1 MILLYILI
9 EHIMTEFTN
18 KVVVVTGGASG
29 IGEAIAKQFN
39 DEGAKV
45 VIFGR
50 HLDKLNQVKNLLK
63 EAIAVQGDVRNIAD
77 LDRLF
82 QETRTAFG
90 KVDIL
95 VVNAGVAS
103 RANVAD
109 VDEAFFDE
117 IVDTNFKGAYFTVQR
132 AVNYLNDGA
141 SIILISTAGC
151 HFGWPSHSV
160 YCAAKAAVSML
171 ARNFSADLIERNIR
185 VNAISPG
192 YVKTPIWGKANTD
205 DYNSD
210 VPINR
215 FATTD
220 EIADAAIF
228 LSSTKAAYIIG
239 IDLVIDGGL
248 TSFKTK

>member
-1 MILLYILI
+1 
-9 EHIMTEFTN
+9 MTEFSN

-29 IGEAIAKQFN
+29 IGESIAKRFN
-39 DEGAKV
+39 DESAQV
-45 VIFGR
+45 VSFGR
-50 HLDKLNQVKNLLK
+50 HLDKLNQAKILFK
-63 EAIAVQGDVRNIAD
+63 QAIAVQGDVRNIAD

-82 QETRTAFG
+82 QETRQAFG
-90 KVDIL
+90 KIDVL

-103 RANVAD
+103 RRIVDD
-109 VDEAFFDE
+109 VDEQFFDD

-132 AVNYLNDGA
+132 AVRYLNEGA
-141 SIILISTAGC
+141 SIVLISSAGC

-171 ARNFSADLIERNIR
+171 AKNFSADLIHRKIR

-192 YVKTPIWGKANTD
+192 YTKTPIWGQAHTE

-210 VPINR
+210 VPMNR
-215 FATTD
+215 FATPE
-220 EIADAAIF
+220 EIADAALF
-228 LSSTKAAYIIG
+228 LSSSKASYIVG

>member
-1 MILLYILI
+1 MS
-9 EHIMTEFTN
+9 EFTN

-29 IGEAIAKQFN
+29 IGEAIANQFN
-39 DEGAKV
+39 QDRAKV

-50 HLDKLNQVKNLLK
+50 HLDKLNAVKNLFND
-63 EAIAVQGDVRNIAD
+63 AIAVEGDVRNLSD

-82 QETRTAFG
+82 QQTQQAFG
-90 KVDIL
+90 KIDVL

-103 RANVAD
+103 RRHIDD

-117 IVDTNFKGAYFTVQR
+117 IVDINFKGAYFTVQR
-132 AVNYLNDGA
+132 AVNFLNDGA
-141 SIILISTAGC
+141 AVVLISTAGC

-171 ARNFSADLIERNIR
+171 AKNFSADLIHRNIR

-192 YVKTPIWGKANTD
+192 YVKTPIWGHVETLQFNG
-205 DYNSD
+205 D
-210 VPINR
+210 VPMNR
-215 FATTD
+215 FATAD
-220 EIADAAIF
+220 EIANAALF
-228 LSSTKAAYIIG
+228 LSSSKASYIVG
-239 IDLVIDGGL
+239 ADLVVDGGL

>member
-1 MILLYILI
+1 MS
-9 EHIMTEFTN
+9 EFTN

-29 IGEAIAKQFN
+29 IGEAIARQFN
-39 DEGAKV
+39 DQGAKV

-50 HLDKLNQVKNLLK
+50 HLDKLNEAKKLFKQ
-63 EAIAVQGDVRNIAD
+63 AIAVQGDVRNIAD

-82 QETRTAFG
+82 SRTQQVFG
-90 KVDIL
+90 KIDIL
-95 VVNAGVAS
+95 IVNAGVAS

-109 VDEAFFDE
+109 VDEAFFDD

-132 AVNYLNDGA
+132 GLNYLNDGA
-141 SIILISTAGC
+141 SVTLMSTAGC

-171 ARNFSADLIERNIR
+171 AKNFSADLIHRNIR

-205 DYNSD
+205 DYNGD
-210 VPINR
+210 VPMNR

-220 EIADAAIF
+220 EIADAVLF
-228 LSSTKAAYIIG
+228 LSSSKAAYIVG
-239 IDLVIDGGL
+239 IDLVVDGGL